1 MKEDNQVLYLGR
13 WVSRE
18 HFRAFVYNSTGQKM
32 ANSYD
37 EFSDMISSGV
47 WYAEPKDVPSEK
59 ETNVL
64 PMKKEG
70 GRKCQSL
77 NKA

>member
-1 MKEDNQVLYLGR
+1 
-13 WVSRE
+13 
-18 HFRAFVYNSTGQKM
+18 M